1 MSGTSMDGID
11 VAHLETDGRGKVKAK
26 GFLSVP
32 YTAAF
37 RKKLRGMLG
46 KSKAPAVEK
55 ELTALHAR
63 AVKLFLK
70 KYKLSAGD
78 VNIIGF
84 HGHTLL
90 HAPHKKI
97 TVQIGDGAAL
107 AKSVGIP
114 VVYDFRSEDV
124 KAGGQGA
131 PLVPVYHQ
139 ALSAKLKKPV
149 VFLNIG
155 GVANI
160 TFIDA
165 KGNLLAFDTGPG
177 GALLD
182 DWVFKHTGRAYDKN
196 GALASKGEADIPHVK
211 AFLKHPYFKKAA
223 PKSLDR
229 DVFRSFL
236 PHHLNAADGAATLS
250 LMTAL
255 SIAQGIKA
263 LPEKPKQLVVCGG
276 GRRNTYL
283 MKLLA
288 MVTGIKTIPI
298 EKLKQNGDATEAEA
312 FAYLAVRVVLGLP
325 ITFKGTTGRKGIALT
340 P

>member
-1 MSGTSMDGID
+1 MDGID
-11 VAHLETDGRGKVKAK
+11 VAHIETDGRGRLQAK
-26 GFLSVP
+26 GFISLP
-32 YTAAF
+32 YTPAF
-37 RKKLRGMLG
+37 RKKLRSVLG
-46 KSKAPAVEK
+46 KEKAPAVEK

-63 AVKLFLK
+63 AVRQYLK
-70 KYKLSAGD
+70 KYKMKADD
-78 VNIIGF
+78 VDVIGF

-90 HAPHKKI
+90 HAPQKKK

-107 AKSVGIP
+107 AKAVHIP
-114 VVYDFRSEDV
+114 VVYDFRSDDV
-124 KAGGQGA
+124 RAGGQGA

-139 ALSAKLKKPV
+139 ALATKFKKPIA
-149 VFLNIG
+149 FLNIG
-155 GVANI
+155 GVANV

-182 DWVFKHTGRAYDKN
+182 DWVQKHTGSAFDKN
-196 GALASKGEADIPHVK
+196 GALAAKGQADIAHVK
-211 AFLKHPYFKKAA
+211 AFLKHPYFKKVP

-229 DVFRSFL
+229 DAFRSFI

-255 SIAQGIKA
+255 SIAQGLKA
-263 LPEKPKQLVVCGG
+263 MPQKPKQLVVCGG
-276 GRRNTYL
+276 GRKNIYL

-288 MVTGIKTIPI
+288 MVTGLKTTPI

-312 FAYLAVRVVLGLP
+312 FAYLAVRVLLGLP
-325 ITFKGTTGRKGIALT
+325 ITFKGTTGRKT
-340 P
+340 